1 MNKLIRFDIDEGVEL
16 ETVSRYFSAPF
27 QTNLIF
33 YFHRQLTSGLAP
45 SPYTSNPP
53 FLTK

>member
-16 ETVSRYFSAPF
+16 ETVSRYFSASI

-33 YFHRQLTSGLAP
+33 YFHRQLTGGLAP
-45 SPYTSNPP
+45 SPYTSTPL
-53 FLTK
+53 FLAK